1 MKNLLISAIIL
12 DSCNYQLQQLVTNDK
27 GENVTK
33 NSPVVAWLECY
44 NKTGFYYFPVS
55 KLDVQANPRMLAER
69 IVALA
74 GYPTRRL
81 VKSTPT
87 GKTIIPRGYLYK
99 AR

>member
-1 MKNLLISAIIL
+1 MTNLTFSAIIL
-12 DSCNYQLQQLVTNDK
+12 NSANYQLQQLVTNDK

-33 NSPVVAWLECY
+33 NCPIVAWLECY
-44 NKTGFYYFPVS
+44 NKTHIFYFPVS
-55 KLDVQANPRMLAER
+55 KLDAQTNPRMLVER

-81 VKSTPT
+81 IKSTPT